1 MSNLISTGMS
11 GLSAAQAAL
20 STVSNNI
27 SNQAVTGY
35 SRQNALL
42 EQNNGTNL
50 SAGYIGNGVNVV
62 SINRDYNDFIAKQL
76 RAAQTTSSATTS
88 YYSQISKIDNLLS
101 SSSSNLSTTI
111 QDFFKN
117 LQNLTSNS
125 SDSSVRQTVLGKAAA
140 LVNQFKITDQYLRD
154 MDSNINGEISIT
166 VTQINTYAKQI
177 ADINDQIIRLKGAN
191 NGASPNDLL
200 DQRDNLVNDLNK
212 LVGVDVAVQDG
223 DIYNVALKN
232 GLTLVQGKSYN
243 TLVATPSSTDPA
255 RTTVSYNDAIAG
267 VSEVKESTITGG
279 SLGGLLNFR
288 TSTLDSA
295 RNQLGQM
302 ALAFADAFN
311 QQHKAGYDL
320 NNDLG
325 GDFFGVGSS
334 VTLKSAKNTSATEL
348 TSSYLSDTY
357 SMQYNGT
364 SWSVTRSDGTTAAS
378 TLSGSALTFDGF
390 TIDISGSAASGDTFS
405 FKVSP
410 GQSSISQTAP
420 TGSTSA
426 ASLTRND
433 TNYIKASDYSVK
445 FVGPAASDWSI
456 TRLSDGADL
465 SSSATYTAAS
475 GSTSASLIFD
485 GMKLDIS
492 GTPAAKDLFTVKG
505 VRDVVVDMSVK
516 VTDSSKIAAAGVSL
530 TSAGGGVSDNTNAKA
545 LLNLQTSKVVE
556 NKSSISQ
563 AYASLVG
570 DIGNK
575 TSTAKVTDTSQ
586 KNVVSQLTKEQQS
599 VSGVSLDE
607 EYGDLLRFQQYYM
620 ANAKVIQTAST
631 IFDALLAIR
640 S

>member
-1 MSNLISTGMS
+1 MSNLINTGMS

-27 SNQAVTGY
+27 SNQAVAGY

-42 EQNNGTNL
+42 AQNNGTTT
-50 SAGYIGNGVNVV
+50 SAGYIGNGVTVV

-76 RAAQTTSSATTS
+76 RAAQATSSATTS
-88 YYSQISKIDNLLS
+88 YYDQISKIDNLLS
-101 SSSSNLSTTI
+101 SSSSSLSTSI

-125 SDSSVRQTVLGKAAA
+125 SDSSVRQTVLGKANA

-154 MDSNINGEISIT
+154 MDSNINGELSVT
-166 VTQINTYAKQI
+166 VTQINTYAQQI
-177 ADINDQIIRLKGAN
+177 ADINDQIVRLKGAN
-191 NGASPNDLL
+191 NGAAPNDLL
-200 DQRDNLVNDLNK
+200 DQRDSLVDSLNK

-223 DIYNVALKN
+223 DMYNVSLKN
-232 GLTLVQGKSYN
+232 GLTLVQGKSFN
-243 TLVATPSSTDPA
+243 TLVATTSSTDPT
-255 RTTVSYNDAIAG
+255 RTTIAYNDAIAG

-302 ALAFADAFN
+302 ALAFSDAFN
-311 QQHKAGYDL
+311 QQHKAGFDL
-320 NNDLG
+320 NNAQG
-325 GDFFGVGSS
+325 GDFFNVGSS
-334 VTLKSAKNTSATEL
+334 VTLKSANNTSTAEL
-348 TSSYLSDTY
+348 SSSYLSDTY

-364 SWSVTRSDGTTAAS
+364 SWSVTRSDGTTASS

-420 TGSTSA
+420 TTTSSA
-426 ASLTRND
+426 TLTRND
-433 TNYIKASDYSVK
+433 SNYIKASDYTVK

-485 GMKLDIS
+485 GMKLDIT
-492 GTPAAKDLFTVKG
+492 GTPAAKDVFTVKG
-505 VRDVVVDMSVK
+505 VRDVVVDMSVAIS
-516 VTDSSKIAAAGVSL
+516 DSSKIAAAGSSL

-545 LLNLQTSKVVE
+545 LLNLQTVKVVE
-556 NKSSISQ
+556 GKSSISQ

-586 KNVVSQLTKEQQS
+586 KNVVSQLTTEQQS
-599 VSGVSLDE
+599 VSGVNLDE
-607 EYGDLLRFQQYYM
+607 EYGDLVRFQQYYM

-631 IFDALLAIR
+631 IFDSLLAIR
-640 S
+640 

>member
-1 MSNLISTGMS
+1 MSNLINTGMS

-20 STVSNNI
+20 SAVSNNI

-42 EQNNGTNL
+42 AQNNGTTT
-50 SAGYIGNGVNVV
+50 SAGYIGNGVTVV

-76 RAAQTTSSATTS
+76 RAAQSTSSSTTS
-88 YYSQISKIDNLLS
+88 YYGQVSKIDNLLS
-101 SSSSNLSTTI
+101 SSSSSLSTSI

-117 LQNLTSNS
+117 LQNLTSSS
-125 SDSSVRQTVLGKAAA
+125 SDSSVRQTVLGKANA

-154 MDSNINGEISIT
+154 MDSNINGELSVT
-166 VTQINTYAKQI
+166 VTQINTYAQQI
-177 ADINDQIIRLKGAN
+177 ADINDQIVRLKGAN
-191 NGASPNDLL
+191 SGAAPNDLL
-200 DQRDNLVNDLNK
+200 DQRDSLVDQLNK

-223 DIYNVALKN
+223 NMYNVSLKN
-232 GLTLVQGKSYN
+232 GLTLVQGKSFN
-243 TLVATPSSTDPA
+243 TLVATTSSTDPT
-255 RTTVSYNDAIAG
+255 RTTIAYNDAIAG

-279 SLGGLLNFR
+279 SLGGLLDFR
-288 TSTLDSA
+288 TGTLDSA

-302 ALAFADAFN
+302 ALAFTDAFN
-311 QQHKAGYDL
+311 QQHKAGFDL
-320 NNDLG
+320 SNVQG

-334 VTLKSAKNTSATEL
+334 VTLKSAKNTSAAEL
-348 TSSYLSDTY
+348 NSSYLRDNY
-357 SMQYNGT
+357 SLQYNGT
-364 SWSVTRSDGTTAAS
+364 SWNVTRSDGTTASS
-378 TLSGSALTFDGF
+378 TLSGSALAFDGF
-390 TIDISGSAASGDTFS
+390 TIKISGSAASGDTFS

-420 TGSTSA
+420 AAASA
-426 ASLTRND
+426 VSLTRND
-433 TNYIKASDYSVK
+433 NNYIKASDYAVK
-445 FVGPAASDWSI
+445 FVGPASNNWSI

-465 SSSATYTAAS
+465 SSSATFTAAS

-485 GMKLDIS
+485 GMKLNIT
-492 GTPAAKDLFTVKG
+492 GTPAAKDEFTVKG
-505 VRDVVVDMSVK
+505 VRDVVVSMSV
-516 VTDSSKIAAAGVSL
+516 VISDSSKIAAAGSSL

-545 LLNLQTSKVVE
+545 LLNLQTVKVVE
-556 NKSSISQ
+556 NKSTISQ

-586 KNVVSQLTKEQQS
+586 KNVVKQLTTEQQS
-599 VSGVSLDE
+599 GSGVNLDE
-607 EYGDLLRFQQYYM
+607 EYGNLVRFQQYYM

-631 IFDALLAIR
+631 IFDALLGIR

>member
-1 MSNLISTGMS
+1 MSNLINTGMS

-27 SNQAVTGY
+27 SNQAVAGY

-42 EQNNGTNL
+42 AQNNGTTT
-50 SAGYIGNGVNVV
+50 SAGYIGNGVTVV

-76 RAAQTTSSATTS
+76 RAAQATSSATTS
-88 YYSQISKIDNLLS
+88 YYDQISKIDNLLS
-101 SSSSNLSTTI
+101 SSSSSLSTSI

-125 SDSSVRQTVLGKAAA
+125 SDSSVRQTVLGKANA

-154 MDSNINGEISIT
+154 MDSNINGELSVT
-166 VTQINTYAKQI
+166 VTQINTYAQQI
-177 ADINDQIIRLKGAN
+177 ADINDQIVRLKGAN
-191 NGASPNDLL
+191 NGAAPNDLL
-200 DQRDNLVNDLNK
+200 DQRDSLVDSLNK

-223 DIYNVALKN
+223 NMYNVSLKN
-232 GLTLVQGKSYN
+232 GLTLVQGKSFN
-243 TLVATPSSTDPA
+243 TLVATTSSTDPT
-255 RTTVSYNDAIAG
+255 RTTIAYNDAIAG

-302 ALAFADAFN
+302 ALAFSDAFN
-311 QQHKAGYDL
+311 QQHKAGFDL
-320 NNDLG
+320 NNAQG
-325 GDFFGVGSS
+325 GDFFNVGSS
-334 VTLKSAKNTSATEL
+334 VTLKSANNTSTAEL
-348 TSSYLSDTY
+348 SSSYLSDTY

-364 SWSVTRSDGTTAAS
+364 SWSVTRSDGTTASS

-420 TGSTSA
+420 ATTSA

-433 TNYIKASDYSVK
+433 NNYINASDYTVK
-445 FVGPAASDWSI
+445 FVGPAASGWSI

-475 GSTSASLIFD
+475 GSTPASLIFD
-485 GMKLDIS
+485 GMKLDIT
-492 GTPAAKDLFTVKG
+492 GTPAAKDVFTVKG
-505 VRDVVVDMSVK
+505 VRDVVVDMSVAIS
-516 VTDSSKIAAAGVSL
+516 DSSKIAAAGSSL

-545 LLNLQTSKVVE
+545 LLNLQTVKVVE
-556 NKSSISQ
+556 GKSSISQ

-586 KNVVSQLTKEQQS
+586 KNVVSQLTTEQQS
-599 VSGVSLDE
+599 VSGVNLDE
-607 EYGDLLRFQQYYM
+607 EYGDLVRFQQYYM

-631 IFDALLAIR
+631 IFDSLLAIR
-640 S
+640 

>member
-1 MSNLISTGMS
+1 MSNLINTGMS

-27 SNQAVTGY
+27 SNQAVAGY

-42 EQNNGTNL
+42 AQNNGTTT
-50 SAGYIGNGVNVV
+50 SAGYIGNGVTVV

-76 RAAQTTSSATTS
+76 RAAQATSSATTS
-88 YYSQISKIDNLLS
+88 YYDQISKIDNLLS
-101 SSSSNLSTTI
+101 SSSSSLSTSI

-125 SDSSVRQTVLGKAAA
+125 SDSSVRQTVLGKANA

-154 MDSNINGEISIT
+154 MDSNINGELSVT
-166 VTQINTYAKQI
+166 VTQINTYAQQI
-177 ADINDQIIRLKGAN
+177 ADINDQIVRLKGAN
-191 NGASPNDLL
+191 NGAAPNDLL
-200 DQRDNLVNDLNK
+200 DQRDSLVDSLNK

-223 DIYNVALKN
+223 DMYNVSLKN
-232 GLTLVQGKSYN
+232 GLTLVQGKSFN
-243 TLVATPSSTDPA
+243 TLVATTSSADPT
-255 RTTVSYNDAIAG
+255 RTTIAYNDAIAG

-302 ALAFADAFN
+302 ALAFTDAFN
-311 QQHKAGYDL
+311 QQHKAGFDL
-320 NNDLG
+320 NNAQG

-334 VTLKSAKNTSATEL
+334 VTLKSAKNTSAAEL
-348 TSSYLSDTY
+348 SSSYLSDTY

-364 SWSVTRSDGTTAAS
+364 SWSVTRSDGTTASS

-420 TGSTSA
+420 AAASA

-433 TNYIKASDYSVK
+433 NNYIKASDYTVK
-445 FVGPAASDWSI
+445 FVGPAANNWSI

-465 SSSATYTAAS
+465 SSSATYAAAS
-475 GSTSASLIFD
+475 GSTPASLIFD
-485 GMKLDIS
+485 GMKLDIT
-492 GTPAAKDLFTVKG
+492 GTPAAKDVFTVKG
-505 VRDVVVDMSVK
+505 VRDVVVGMSV
-516 VTDSSKIAAAGVSL
+516 VISDSSKIAAAGSSL
-530 TSAGGGVSDNTNAKA
+530 TSTGGGVSDNTNAKA
-545 LLNLQTSKVVE
+545 LLNLQTVKVVE
-556 NKSSISQ
+556 GKSSISQ

-586 KNVVSQLTKEQQS
+586 KNVVSQLTTEQQS
-599 VSGVSLDE
+599 VSGVNLDE
-607 EYGDLLRFQQYYM
+607 EYGDLVRYQQYYM

-631 IFDALLAIR
+631 IFDSLLAIR

>member
-1 MSNLISTGMS
+1 MSNLINTGMS

-27 SNQAVTGY
+27 SNQAVAGY

-42 EQNNGTNL
+42 AQSNGTTT
-50 SAGYIGNGVNVV
+50 SAGYIGNGVTVV

-76 RAAQTTSSATTS
+76 RAAQATSSATTS
-88 YYSQISKIDNLLS
+88 YYDQISKIDNLLS
-101 SSSSNLSTTI
+101 SSSSSLSTSI

-125 SDSSVRQTVLGKAAA
+125 SDSSVRQTVLGKANA

-154 MDSNINGEISIT
+154 MDSNINGELSVT
-166 VTQINTYAKQI
+166 VTQINTYAQQI
-177 ADINDQIIRLKGAN
+177 ADINDQIVRLKGAN
-191 NGASPNDLL
+191 NGAAPNDLL
-200 DQRDNLVNDLNK
+200 DQRDSLVDSLNK

-223 DIYNVALKN
+223 NMYNVSLKN
-232 GLTLVQGKSYN
+232 GLTLVQGKSFN
-243 TLVATPSSTDPA
+243 TLVATTSSTDPT
-255 RTTVSYNDAIAG
+255 RTTIAYNDAIAG

-302 ALAFADAFN
+302 ALAFSDAFN
-311 QQHKAGYDL
+311 QQHKAGFDL
-320 NNDLG
+320 NNAQG
-325 GDFFGVGSS
+325 GDFFNVGSS
-334 VTLKSAKNTSATEL
+334 VTLKSANNTSTAEL
-348 TSSYLSDTY
+348 SSSYLSDTY

-364 SWSVTRSDGTTAAS
+364 SWNVTRSDGTTASS

-420 TGSTSA
+420 ATTSA

-433 TNYIKASDYSVK
+433 NNYIKASDYTVK

-456 TRLSDGADL
+456 TRLSDGSNL

-475 GSTSASLIFD
+475 GSTPASLIFD
-485 GMKLDIS
+485 GMKLDIT
-492 GTPAAKDLFTVKG
+492 GTPAAKDVFTVKG
-505 VRDVVVDMSVK
+505 VRDVVVGMSVAIS
-516 VTDSSKIAAAGVSL
+516 DSSKIAAAGSSL

-545 LLNLQTSKVVE
+545 LLNLQTVKVVE
-556 NKSSISQ
+556 GKSSISQ

-586 KNVVSQLTKEQQS
+586 KNVVSQLTTEQQS
-599 VSGVSLDE
+599 VSGVNLDE
-607 EYGDLLRFQQYYM
+607 EYGDLVRFQQYYM

-631 IFDALLAIR
+631 IFDSLLAIR
-640 S
+640 

>member
-1 MSNLISTGMS
+1 MSNLINTGMS

-27 SNQAVTGY
+27 SNQAVAGY

-42 EQNNGTNL
+42 AQNNGTTT
-50 SAGYIGNGVNVV
+50 SAGYIGNGVTVV

-76 RAAQTTSSATTS
+76 RAAQATSSATTS
-88 YYSQISKIDNLLS
+88 YYDQISKIDNLLS
-101 SSSSNLSTTI
+101 SSSSSLSTSI

-125 SDSSVRQTVLGKAAA
+125 SDSSVRQTVLGKANA

-154 MDSNINGEISIT
+154 MDSNINGELSVT
-166 VTQINTYAKQI
+166 VTQINTYAQQI
-177 ADINDQIIRLKGAN
+177 ANINDQIVRLKGAN
-191 NGASPNDLL
+191 NGAAPNDLL
-200 DQRDNLVNDLNK
+200 DQRDSLVDSLNK

-223 DIYNVALKN
+223 DMYNVSLKN
-232 GLTLVQGKSYN
+232 GLTLVQGKSFN
-243 TLVATPSSTDPA
+243 TLVATTSSTDPT
-255 RTTVSYNDAIAG
+255 RTTVAYNDAIAG

-302 ALAFADAFN
+302 ALAFTDAFN
-311 QQHKAGYDL
+311 QQHKAGFDL
-320 NNDLG
+320 NNAQG

-334 VTLKSAKNTSATEL
+334 VTLKSAKNTSAAEL
-348 TSSYLSDTY
+348 SSSYLSDTY

-364 SWSVTRSDGTTAAS
+364 SWSVTRSDGTTASS

-420 TGSTSA
+420 ATASA

-433 TNYIKASDYSVK
+433 NNYIKASDYTVK
-445 FVGPAASDWSI
+445 FVGPAASNWSI

-465 SSSATYTAAS
+465 SSSATYAAAS
-475 GSTSASLIFD
+475 GSTPASLIFD
-485 GMKLDIS
+485 GMKLDIT
-492 GTPAAKDLFTVKG
+492 GTPAAKDVFTVKG
-505 VRDVVVDMSVK
+505 VRDVVVGMSV
-516 VTDSSKIAAAGVSL
+516 VISDSSKIAAAGSSL
-530 TSAGGGVSDNTNAKA
+530 TSTGGGVSDNTNAKA
-545 LLNLQTSKVVE
+545 LLNLQTVKVVE
-556 NKSSISQ
+556 GKSSVSQ

-586 KNVVSQLTKEQQS
+586 KNVVSQLTTEQQS
-599 VSGVSLDE
+599 VSGVNLDE
-607 EYGDLLRFQQYYM
+607 EYGDLVRYQQYYM

-631 IFDALLAIR
+631 IFDSLLAIR

>member
-1 MSNLISTGMS
+1 MSNLINTGMS

-27 SNQAVTGY
+27 SNQAVAGY

-42 EQNNGTNL
+42 AQNNGTTT
-50 SAGYIGNGVNVV
+50 SAGYIGNGVTVV

-76 RAAQTTSSATTS
+76 RAAQATSSATTS
-88 YYSQISKIDNLLS
+88 YYDQISKIDNLLS
-101 SSSSNLSTTI
+101 SSSSSLSTSI

-125 SDSSVRQTVLGKAAA
+125 SDSSVRQTVLGKANA

-154 MDSNINGEISIT
+154 MDSNINGELSVT
-166 VTQINTYAKQI
+166 VTQINTYAQQI
-177 ADINDQIIRLKGAN
+177 ANINDQIVRLKGAN
-191 NGASPNDLL
+191 NGAAPNDLL
-200 DQRDNLVNDLNK
+200 DQRDSLVDSLNK

-223 DIYNVALKN
+223 DMYNVSLKN
-232 GLTLVQGKSYN
+232 GLTLVQGKSFN
-243 TLVATPSSTDPA
+243 TLVATTSSTDPT
-255 RTTVSYNDAIAG
+255 RTTVAYNDAIAG

-302 ALAFADAFN
+302 ALAFTDAFN
-311 QQHKAGYDL
+311 QQHKAGFDL
-320 NNDLG
+320 NNAQG

-334 VTLKSAKNTSATEL
+334 VTLKSAKNTSAAEL
-348 TSSYLSDTY
+348 SSSYLSDTY

-364 SWSVTRSDGTTAAS
+364 SWSVTRSDGTTASS

-420 TGSTSA
+420 ATASA

-433 TNYIKASDYSVK
+433 NNYIKASDYTVK
-445 FVGPAASDWSI
+445 FVGPAASNWSI

-465 SSSATYTAAS
+465 SSSATYAAAS
-475 GSTSASLIFD
+475 GSTPASLIFD
-485 GMKLDIS
+485 GMKLDIT
-492 GTPAAKDLFTVKG
+492 GTPAAKDVFTVKG
-505 VRDVVVDMSVK
+505 VRDVVVGMSV
-516 VTDSSKIAAAGVSL
+516 VISDSSKIAAAGSSL
-530 TSAGGGVSDNTNAKA
+530 TSTGGGVSDNTNAKA
-545 LLNLQTSKVVE
+545 LLNLQTVKVVE
-556 NKSSISQ
+556 GKSSISQ

-586 KNVVSQLTKEQQS
+586 KNVVSQLTTEQQS
-599 VSGVSLDE
+599 VSGVNLDE
-607 EYGDLLRFQQYYM
+607 EYGDLVRYQQYYM

-631 IFDALLAIR
+631 IFDSLLAIR

>member
-1 MSNLISTGMS
+1 MSNLINTGMS

-27 SNQAVTGY
+27 SNQAVAGY

-42 EQNNGTNL
+42 AQNNGTTT
-50 SAGYIGNGVNVV
+50 SAGYIGNGVTVV

-76 RAAQTTSSATTS
+76 RAAQATSSATTS
-88 YYSQISKIDNLLS
+88 YYDQISKIDNLLS
-101 SSSSNLSTTI
+101 SSSSSLSTSI

-125 SDSSVRQTVLGKAAA
+125 SDSSVRQTVLGKANA

-154 MDSNINGEISIT
+154 MDSNINGELSVT
-166 VTQINTYAKQI
+166 VTQINTYAQQI
-177 ADINDQIIRLKGAN
+177 ANINDQIVRLKGAN
-191 NGASPNDLL
+191 NGAAPNDLL
-200 DQRDNLVNDLNK
+200 DQRDSLVDSLNK

-223 DIYNVALKN
+223 DMYNVSLKN
-232 GLTLVQGKSYN
+232 GLTLVQGKSFN
-243 TLVATPSSTDPA
+243 TLVATTSSTDPT
-255 RTTVSYNDAIAG
+255 RTTVAYNDAIAG

-302 ALAFADAFN
+302 ALAFTDAFN
-311 QQHKAGYDL
+311 QQHKAGFDL
-320 NNDLG
+320 NNAQG

-334 VTLKSAKNTSATEL
+334 VTLKSAKNTSAAEL
-348 TSSYLSDTY
+348 SSSYLSDTY

-364 SWSVTRSDGTTAAS
+364 SWSVTRSDGTTASS

-420 TGSTSA
+420 ATASA

-433 TNYIKASDYSVK
+433 NNYIKASDYTVK

-465 SSSATYTAAS
+465 SSSATYAAAS
-475 GSTSASLIFD
+475 GSTPASLIFD
-485 GMKLDIS
+485 GMKLDIT
-492 GTPAAKDLFTVKG
+492 GTPAAKDVFTVKG
-505 VRDVVVDMSVK
+505 VRDVVVGMSV
-516 VTDSSKIAAAGVSL
+516 VISDSSKIAAAGSSL
-530 TSAGGGVSDNTNAKA
+530 TSTGGGVSDNTNAKA
-545 LLNLQTSKVVE
+545 LLNLQTVKVVE
-556 NKSSISQ
+556 GKSSISQ

-586 KNVVSQLTKEQQS
+586 KNVVSQLTTEQQS
-599 VSGVSLDE
+599 VSGVNLDE
-607 EYGDLLRFQQYYM
+607 EYGDLVRYQQYYM

-631 IFDALLAIR
+631 IFDSLLAIR

>member
-1 MSNLISTGMS
+1 MSNLINTGMS

-27 SNQAVTGY
+27 SNQAVAGY

-42 EQNNGTNL
+42 AQNNGTTT
-50 SAGYIGNGVNVV
+50 SAGYIGNGVTVV

-76 RAAQTTSSATTS
+76 RAAQATSSATTS
-88 YYSQISKIDNLLS
+88 YYDQISKIDNLLS
-101 SSSSNLSTTI
+101 SSSSSLSTSI

-125 SDSSVRQTVLGKAAA
+125 SDSSVRQTVLGKANA

-154 MDSNINGEISIT
+154 MDSNINGELSVT
-166 VTQINTYAKQI
+166 VTQINTYAQQI
-177 ADINDQIIRLKGAN
+177 ANINDQIVRLKGAN
-191 NGASPNDLL
+191 NGAAPNDLL
-200 DQRDNLVNDLNK
+200 DQRDSLVDSLNK

-223 DIYNVALKN
+223 DMYNVSLKN
-232 GLTLVQGKSYN
+232 GLTLVQGKSFN
-243 TLVATPSSTDPA
+243 TLVATTSSTDPT
-255 RTTVSYNDAIAG
+255 RTTVAYNDAIAG

-302 ALAFADAFN
+302 ALAFTDAFN
-311 QQHKAGYDL
+311 QQHKAGFDL
-320 NNDLG
+320 NNAQG

-334 VTLKSAKNTSATEL
+334 VTLKSAKNTSAAEL
-348 TSSYLSDTY
+348 SSSYLSDTY

-364 SWSVTRSDGTTAAS
+364 SWSVTRSDGTTASS

-420 TGSTSA
+420 ATASA

-433 TNYIKASDYSVK
+433 NNYIKASDYTVK

-465 SSSATYTAAS
+465 SSSATYAAAS
-475 GSTSASLIFD
+475 GSTPASLIFD
-485 GMKLDIS
+485 GMKLDIT
-492 GTPAAKDLFTVKG
+492 GTPAAKDVFTVKG
-505 VRDVVVDMSVK
+505 VRDVVVGMSV
-516 VTDSSKIAAAGVSL
+516 VISDSSKIAAAGSSL
-530 TSAGGGVSDNTNAKA
+530 TSTGGGVSDNTNAKA
-545 LLNLQTSKVVE
+545 LLNLQTVKVVE
-556 NKSSISQ
+556 GKSSVSQ

-586 KNVVSQLTKEQQS
+586 KNVVSQLTTEQQS
-599 VSGVSLDE
+599 VSGVNLDE
-607 EYGDLLRFQQYYM
+607 EYGDLVRYQQYYM

-631 IFDALLAIR
+631 IFDSLLAIR

>member
-1 MSNLISTGMS
+1 MSNLINTGMS

-27 SNQAVTGY
+27 SNQAVAGY

-42 EQNNGTNL
+42 AQNNGTTT
-50 SAGYIGNGVNVV
+50 SAGYIGNGVTVV

-76 RAAQTTSSATTS
+76 RAAQATSSATTS
-88 YYSQISKIDNLLS
+88 YYDQISKIDNLLS
-101 SSSSNLSTTI
+101 SSSSSLSTSI

-125 SDSSVRQTVLGKAAA
+125 SDSSVRQTVLGKANA

-154 MDSNINGEISIT
+154 MDSNINGELSVT
-166 VTQINTYAKQI
+166 VTQINTYAQQI
-177 ADINDQIIRLKGAN
+177 ADINDQIVRLKGAN
-191 NGASPNDLL
+191 NGAAPNDLL
-200 DQRDNLVNDLNK
+200 DQRDSLVDSLNK

-223 DIYNVALKN
+223 NMYNVSLKN
-232 GLTLVQGKSYN
+232 GLTLVQGKSFN
-243 TLVATPSSTDPA
+243 TLVATTSSTDPT
-255 RTTVSYNDAIAG
+255 RTTIAYNDAIAG

-302 ALAFADAFN
+302 ALAFSDAFN
-311 QQHKAGYDL
+311 QQHKAGFDL
-320 NNDLG
+320 NNAQG

-334 VTLKSAKNTSATEL
+334 VTLKSAKNTSAAEL
-348 TSSYLSDTY
+348 SSSYLSDTY

-364 SWSVTRSDGTTAAS
+364 SWSVTRSDGTTASS

-420 TGSTSA
+420 AAASA

-433 TNYIKASDYSVK
+433 NNYIKASDYTVK
-445 FVGPAASDWSI
+445 FVGPAANNWSI

-465 SSSATYTAAS
+465 SSSATYAAAS
-475 GSTSASLIFD
+475 GSTPASLIFD
-485 GMKLDIS
+485 GMKLDIT
-492 GTPAAKDLFTVKG
+492 GTPAAKDVFTVKG
-505 VRDVVVDMSVK
+505 VRDVVVGMSV
-516 VTDSSKIAAAGVSL
+516 VISDSSKIAAAGSSL
-530 TSAGGGVSDNTNAKA
+530 TSTGGGVSDNTNAKA
-545 LLNLQTSKVVE
+545 LLNLQTVKVVE
-556 NKSSISQ
+556 GKSSISQ

-586 KNVVSQLTKEQQS
+586 KNVVSQLTTEQQS
-599 VSGVSLDE
+599 VSGVNLDE
-607 EYGDLLRFQQYYM
+607 EYGDLVRFQQYYM

-631 IFDALLAIR
+631 IFDSLLAIR
-640 S
+640 

>member
-1 MSNLISTGMS
+1 MSNLINTGMS

-27 SNQAVTGY
+27 SNQAVAGY

-42 EQNNGTNL
+42 AQNNGTTT
-50 SAGYIGNGVNVV
+50 SAGYIGNGVTVV

-76 RAAQTTSSATTS
+76 RAAQATSSATTS
-88 YYSQISKIDNLLS
+88 YYDQISKIDNLLS
-101 SSSSNLSTTI
+101 SSSSSLSTSI

-125 SDSSVRQTVLGKAAA
+125 SDSSVRQTVLGKANA

-154 MDSNINGEISIT
+154 MDSNINGELSVT
-166 VTQINTYAKQI
+166 VTQINTYAQQI
-177 ADINDQIIRLKGAN
+177 ADINDQIVRLKGAN
-191 NGASPNDLL
+191 NGAAPNDLL
-200 DQRDNLVNDLNK
+200 DQRDSLVDSLNK

-223 DIYNVALKN
+223 NMYNVSLKN
-232 GLTLVQGKSYN
+232 GLTLVQGKSFN
-243 TLVATPSSTDPA
+243 TLVATTSSTDPT
-255 RTTVSYNDAIAG
+255 RTTIAYNDAIAG

-302 ALAFADAFN
+302 ALAFSDAFN
-311 QQHKAGYDL
+311 QQHKAGFDL
-320 NNDLG
+320 NNAQG
-325 GDFFGVGSS
+325 GDFFNVGSS
-334 VTLKSAKNTSATEL
+334 VTLKSANNTSTAEL
-348 TSSYLSDTY
+348 SSSYLSDTY

-364 SWSVTRSDGTTAAS
+364 SWSVTRSDGTTASS

-420 TGSTSA
+420 ATTSA

-433 TNYIKASDYSVK
+433 NNYINASDYTVK

-475 GSTSASLIFD
+475 GSTPASLIFD
-485 GMKLDIS
+485 GMKLDIT
-492 GTPAAKDLFTVKG
+492 GTPAAKDVFTVKG
-505 VRDVVVDMSVK
+505 VRDVVVDMSVAIS
-516 VTDSSKIAAAGVSL
+516 DSSKIAAAGSSL

-545 LLNLQTSKVVE
+545 LLNLQTVKVVE
-556 NKSSISQ
+556 GKSSISQ

-586 KNVVSQLTKEQQS
+586 KNVVSQLTTEQQS
-599 VSGVSLDE
+599 VSGVNLDE
-607 EYGDLLRFQQYYM
+607 EYGDLVRFQQYYM

-631 IFDALLAIR
+631 IFDSLLAIR
-640 S
+640 

>member
-1 MSNLISTGMS
+1 MANLINTAMS
-11 GLSAAQAAL
+11 GLSAAQSAL

-42 EQNNGTNL
+42 VQNNGTTT

-62 SINRDYNDFIAKQL
+62 SINRDYNDFISKQL

-88 YYSQISKIDNLLS
+88 YYEQISKIDNLLS
-101 SSSSNLSTTI
+101 SSSSSLSTTI

-117 LQNLTSNS
+117 LQNLTSNA
-125 SDSSVRQTVLGKAAA
+125 SDSSVRQTVLGKAAS
-140 LVNQFKITDQYLRD
+140 LVNQFKVTDQYLRD
-154 MDSNINGEISIT
+154 MDTNINGEISVT
-166 VTQINTYAKQI
+166 VSQINTYAKQI

-200 DQRDNLVNDLNK
+200 DQRDTLVDNLNK

-223 DIYNVALKN
+223 NVYNITLKN

-243 TLVATPSSTDPA
+243 TLVASTSSTDPT
-255 RTTVSYNDAIAG
+255 RTTVSYNDVIAG
-267 VSEVKESTITGG
+267 VSEVKESAITGG
-279 SLGGLLNFR
+279 SLGGLLSFR

-311 QQHKAGYDL
+311 QQHHAGFDL
-320 NNDLG
+320 NNAQG
-325 GDFFGVGSS
+325 GDFFGIGTS
-334 VTLKSAKNTSATEL
+334 VTLKSAKNTSSAEVA
-348 TSSYLSDTY
+348 SSYLSGTY
-357 SMQYNGT
+357 SLQYNGS
-364 SWSVTRSDGTTAAS
+364 SWGVTRADGTTATA
-378 TLSGSALTFDGF
+378 TLSGSALKFDGF
-390 TIDISGSAASGDTFS
+390 SIDISGSAASGDTFS
-405 FKVSP
+405 FKVTP
-410 GQSSISQTAP
+410 GSSTIKQTAP
-420 TGSTSA
+420 ASSTST

-433 TNYIKASDYSVK
+433 NNYIKASDYTVK
-445 FVGPAASDWSI
+445 YVGPASSDWSI

-475 GSTSASLIFD
+475 GSTAASLIFD

-492 GTPAAKDLFTVKG
+492 GTPASKDVFTVKG
-505 VRDVVVDMSVK
+505 VRDVVIDMSVK
-516 VTDSSKIAAAGVSL
+516 VTDSSKIAAAGSSL
-530 TSAGGGVSDNTNAKA
+530 TSTTGGVSDNTNAKA
-545 LLNLQTSKVVE
+545 LLNLQTAKAVE
-556 NKSSISQ
+556 NKSSVSQ
-563 AYASLVG
+563 AYAGLVG

-586 KNVVSQLTKEQQS
+586 KNVVKQLTTEQQS
-599 VSGVSLDE
+599 VSGVNLDE
-607 EYGDLLRFQQYYM
+607 EYGDLIRFQQYYM
-620 ANAKVIQTAST
+620 ANAKVIQTASS

>member
-1 MSNLISTGMS
+1 MSNLINTGMS

-42 EQNNGTNL
+42 AQNNGTNI
-50 SAGYIGNGVNVV
+50 SAGYIGNGVTVV
-62 SINRDYNDFIAKQL
+62 SINRDYNDFVAKQL
-76 RAAQTTSSATTS
+76 RSAQTTSSSTTS
-88 YYSQISKIDNLLS
+88 YYDQISKIDNLLS
-101 SSSSNLSTTI
+101 SSSSSLSTTI

-125 SDSSVRQTVLGKAAA
+125 SDSSVRQTVLGKAGA

-154 MDSNINGEISIT
+154 MDSNISGEISIT

-177 ADINDQIIRLKGAN
+177 ADINDQIVRLKGAN

-223 DIYNVALKN
+223 DVYNISLKN
-232 GLTLVQGKSYN
+232 GLNLVQGKSYN
-243 TLVATPSSTDPA
+243 TLIATPSSTDPA

-267 VSEVKESTITGG
+267 ASEVKESTITGG
-279 SLGGLLNFR
+279 SLGGLLSFR
-288 TSTLDSA
+288 SSTLDSA

-302 ALAFADAFN
+302 ALAFTDAFN
-311 QQHKAGYDL
+311 QQHKAGFDL
-320 NNDLG
+320 NNAQG
-325 GDFFGVGSS
+325 EDFFGVGSS

-357 SMQYNGT
+357 SLQYNGA
-364 SWSVTRSDGTTAAS
+364 SWNVTRSDGTAASS
-378 TLSGSALTFDGF
+378 TLSGSALSFDGF
-390 TIDISGSAASGDTFS
+390 TIDISGSAASGDTFN

-426 ASLTRND
+426 ASLARND

-445 FVGPAASDWSI
+445 FVGPSASDWSI
-456 TRLSDGADL
+456 TRSSDGADL

-475 GSTSASLIFD
+475 GSTPASLIFD
-485 GMKLDIS
+485 GMKLDIA

-516 VTDSSKIAAAGVSL
+516 VTDSSKIAAAGASL

-545 LLNLQTSKVVE
+545 LLNLQTVKVVE

-586 KNVVSQLTKEQQS
+586 KNVVSQLTTEQQS
-599 VSGVSLDE
+599 VSGVNLDE
-607 EYGDLLRFQQYYM
+607 EYGDLVRFQQYYM

>member
-1 MSNLISTGMS
+1 MSNLINTGMS

-20 STVSNNI
+20 NTVSNNI

-42 EQNNGTNL
+42 AQNNGTTT
-50 SAGYIGNGVNVV
+50 SAGYIGNGVTVV
-62 SINRDYNDFIAKQL
+62 SINRDYNDFVAKQL
-76 RAAQTTSSATTS
+76 RSAQTTSSSTTS
-88 YYSQISKIDNLLS
+88 YYNQISKIDNLLS
-101 SSSSNLSTTI
+101 SSSSSLSTTI

-125 SDSSVRQTVLGKAAA
+125 SDSSVRQTVLGKANA

-154 MDSNINGEISIT
+154 MDSNINGELSVT
-166 VTQINTYAKQI
+166 VTQINTYAQQI
-177 ADINDQIIRLKGAN
+177 ADINDQIVRLKGAN
-191 NGASPNDLL
+191 NGAAPNDLL
-200 DQRDNLVNDLNK
+200 DQRDSLVDELNK

-223 DIYNVALKN
+223 NMYNVSLKN
-232 GLTLVQGKSYN
+232 GLTLVQGKSFN
-243 TLVATPSSTDPA
+243 TLVATTSSTDPA
-255 RTTVSYNDAIAG
+255 RTTVAYNDAIAG

-302 ALAFADAFN
+302 ALAFTDAFN
-311 QQHKAGYDL
+311 QQHKAGFDL
-320 NNDLG
+320 NNAQG
-325 GDFFGVGSS
+325 EDFFGVGSS

-357 SMQYNGT
+357 SLQYNGA
-364 SWSVTRSDGTTAAS
+364 SWSVTRSDGTAASS

-390 TIDISGSAASGDTFS
+390 TIDISGSAASGDTFN

-426 ASLTRND
+426 ASLARND

-445 FVGPAASDWSI
+445 FVGPSASDWSI
-456 TRLSDGADL
+456 TRSSDGADL

-475 GSTSASLIFD
+475 GSTPASLIFD
-485 GMKLDIS
+485 GMKLDIA

-516 VTDSSKIAAAGVSL
+516 VTDSSKIAAAGASL
-530 TSAGGGVSDNTNAKA
+530 TSVGGGVSDNTNAKA
-545 LLNLQTSKVVE
+545 LLNLQTVKVIE

-586 KNVVSQLTKEQQS
+586 KNVVSQLTTEQQS
-599 VSGVSLDE
+599 VSGVNLDE
-607 EYGDLLRFQQYYM
+607 EYGDLVRFQQYYM

>member
-1 MSNLISTGMS
+1 MSNLINTGMS

-27 SNQAVTGY
+27 SNQAVAGY

-42 EQNNGTNL
+42 AQNNGTTT
-50 SAGYIGNGVNVV
+50 SAGYIGNGVTVV

-76 RAAQTTSSATTS
+76 RAAQASSSATTS
-88 YYSQISKIDNLLS
+88 YYDQISKIDNLLS
-101 SSSSNLSTTI
+101 SSSSSLSTSI

-125 SDSSVRQTVLGKAAA
+125 SDSSVRQTVLGKANA

-154 MDSNINGEISIT
+154 MDSNINGELSVT
-166 VTQINTYAKQI
+166 VTQINTYAQQI
-177 ADINDQIIRLKGAN
+177 ADINDQIVRLKGAN
-191 NGASPNDLL
+191 NGAAPNDLL
-200 DQRDNLVNDLNK
+200 DQRDSLVDSLNK

-223 DIYNVALKN
+223 NMYNISLKN
-232 GLTLVQGKSYN
+232 GLTLVQGKSFN
-243 TLVATPSSTDPA
+243 TLVATTSSTDPT
-255 RTTVSYNDAIAG
+255 RTTIAYNDAIAG

-302 ALAFADAFN
+302 ALAFTDAFN
-311 QQHKAGYDL
+311 QQHKAGFDL
-320 NNDLG
+320 NNAQG

-334 VTLKSAKNTSATEL
+334 VTLTSAKNTSAAEL
-348 TSSYLSDTY
+348 SSSYLSDTY

-364 SWSVTRSDGTTAAS
+364 SWSVTRSDGTTASS

-420 TGSTSA
+420 AAASA

-433 TNYIKASDYSVK
+433 NNYIKASDYTVK
-445 FVGPAASDWSI
+445 FVGPAANNWSI

-465 SSSATYTAAS
+465 SSSATYAAAS
-475 GSTSASLIFD
+475 GSTPASLIFD
-485 GMKLDIS
+485 GMKLDIT
-492 GTPAAKDLFTVKG
+492 GTPAAKDVFTVKG
-505 VRDVVVDMSVK
+505 VRDVVVGMSV
-516 VTDSSKIAAAGVSL
+516 VISDSSKIAAAGSSL

-545 LLNLQTSKVVE
+545 LLNLQTVKVVE
-556 NKSSISQ
+556 GKSSISQ

-586 KNVVSQLTKEQQS
+586 KNVVSQLTTEQQS
-599 VSGVSLDE
+599 VSGVNLDE
-607 EYGDLLRFQQYYM
+607 EYGDLVRFQQYYM

-631 IFDALLAIR
+631 IFDSLLAIR

>member
-1 MSNLISTGMS
+1 MSNLINTGMS

-27 SNQAVTGY
+27 SNQAVAGY

-42 EQNNGTNL
+42 AQNNGTTT
-50 SAGYIGNGVNVV
+50 SAGYIGNGVTVV

-76 RAAQTTSSATTS
+76 RAAQATSSATTS
-88 YYSQISKIDNLLS
+88 YYDQISKIDNLLS
-101 SSSSNLSTTI
+101 SSSSSLSTSI

-125 SDSSVRQTVLGKAAA
+125 SDSSVRQTVLGKANA

-154 MDSNINGEISIT
+154 MDSNINGEISVT
-166 VTQINTYAKQI
+166 VTQINTYAQQI
-177 ADINDQIIRLKGAN
+177 ADINDQIVRLKGAN
-191 NGASPNDLL
+191 NGAAPNDLL
-200 DQRDNLVNDLNK
+200 DQRDSLVDSLNK

-223 DIYNVALKN
+223 DMYNVSLKN
-232 GLTLVQGKSYN
+232 GLTLVQGKSFN
-243 TLVATPSSTDPA
+243 TLVATTSSTDPT
-255 RTTVSYNDAIAG
+255 RTTVAYNDAIAG

-302 ALAFADAFN
+302 ALAFTDAFN
-311 QQHKAGYDL
+311 QQHKAGFDL
-320 NNDLG
+320 NNAQG
-325 GDFFGVGSS
+325 GDFFSVGSS
-334 VTLKSAKNTSATEL
+334 VTLKSAKNTSAAEL
-348 TSSYLSDTY
+348 SSSYISDTY

-364 SWSVTRSDGTTAAS
+364 SWSVTRSDGTTASS

-420 TGSTSA
+420 AAASA

-433 TNYIKASDYSVK
+433 NNYIKASDYTVK

-465 SSSATYTAAS
+465 SSSATYAAAS
-475 GSTSASLIFD
+475 GSTPASLIFD
-485 GMKLDIS
+485 GMKLDIT
-492 GTPAAKDLFTVKG
+492 GTPAAKDVFTVKG
-505 VRDVVVDMSVK
+505 VRDVVVGMSV
-516 VTDSSKIAAAGVSL
+516 VISDSSKIAAAGSSL

-545 LLNLQTSKVVE
+545 LLNLQTVKVVE
-556 NKSSISQ
+556 GKSSISQ

-586 KNVVSQLTKEQQS
+586 KNVVSQLTTEQQS
-599 VSGVSLDE
+599 VSGVNLDE
-607 EYGDLLRFQQYYM
+607 EYGDLVRFQQYYM

-631 IFDALLAIR
+631 IFDSLLAIR
-640 S
+640 

>member
-1 MSNLISTGMS
+1 MSNLINTGMS

-27 SNQAVTGY
+27 SNQAVAGY

-42 EQNNGTNL
+42 AQNNGTTT
-50 SAGYIGNGVNVV
+50 SAGYIGNGVTVV

-76 RAAQTTSSATTS
+76 RAAQATSSATTS
-88 YYSQISKIDNLLS
+88 YYDQISKIDNLLS
-101 SSSSNLSTTI
+101 SSSSSLSTSI

-125 SDSSVRQTVLGKAAA
+125 SDSSVRQTVLGKANA

-154 MDSNINGEISIT
+154 MDSNINGELSVT
-166 VTQINTYAKQI
+166 VTQINTYAQQI
-177 ADINDQIIRLKGAN
+177 ADINDQIVRLKGAN
-191 NGASPNDLL
+191 NGAAPNDLL
-200 DQRDNLVNDLNK
+200 DQRDSLVDSLNK

-223 DIYNVALKN
+223 DMYNVSLKN
-232 GLTLVQGKSYN
+232 GLTLVQGKSFN
-243 TLVATPSSTDPA
+243 TLVATTSSTDPT
-255 RTTVSYNDAIAG
+255 RTTVAYNDAIAG

-302 ALAFADAFN
+302 ALAFTDAFN
-311 QQHKAGYDL
+311 QQHKAGFDL
-320 NNDLG
+320 NNAQG
-325 GDFFGVGSS
+325 GDFFSVGSS
-334 VTLKSAKNTSATEL
+334 VTLKSAKNTSAAEL
-348 TSSYLSDTY
+348 SSSYLSDTY

-364 SWSVTRSDGTTAAS
+364 SWSVTRSDGTTASS

-420 TGSTSA
+420 ATASA

-433 TNYIKASDYSVK
+433 NNYIKASDYTVK

-465 SSSATYTAAS
+465 SSSATYAAAS
-475 GSTSASLIFD
+475 GSTPASLIFD
-485 GMKLDIS
+485 GMKLDIT
-492 GTPAAKDLFTVKG
+492 GTPAAKDVFTVKG
-505 VRDVVVDMSVK
+505 VRDVVVGMSV
-516 VTDSSKIAAAGVSL
+516 VISDSSKIAAAGSSL
-530 TSAGGGVSDNTNAKA
+530 TSTGGGVSDNTNAKA
-545 LLNLQTSKVVE
+545 LLNLQTVKVVE
-556 NKSSISQ
+556 GKSSISQ

-586 KNVVSQLTKEQQS
+586 KNVVSQLTTEQQS
-599 VSGVSLDE
+599 VSGVNLDE
-607 EYGDLLRFQQYYM
+607 EYGDLVRYQQYYM

-631 IFDALLAIR
+631 IFDSLLAIR

>member
-1 MSNLISTGMS
+1 MSNLINTGMS

-27 SNQAVTGY
+27 SNQAVAGY

-42 EQNNGTNL
+42 AQNNGTTT
-50 SAGYIGNGVNVV
+50 SAGYIGNGVTVV

-76 RAAQTTSSATTS
+76 RAAQATSSATTS
-88 YYSQISKIDNLLS
+88 YYDQISKIDNLLS
-101 SSSSNLSTTI
+101 SSSSSLSTSI

-125 SDSSVRQTVLGKAAA
+125 SDSSVRQTVLGKANA

-154 MDSNINGEISIT
+154 MDSNINGELSVT
-166 VTQINTYAKQI
+166 VTQINTYAQQI
-177 ADINDQIIRLKGAN
+177 ADINDQIVRLKGAN
-191 NGASPNDLL
+191 NGAAPNDLL
-200 DQRDNLVNDLNK
+200 DQRDSLVDSLNK

-223 DIYNVALKN
+223 DMYNVSLKN
-232 GLTLVQGKSYN
+232 GLTLVQGKSFN
-243 TLVATPSSTDPA
+243 TLVATTSSTDPT
-255 RTTVSYNDAIAG
+255 RTTIAYNDAIAG

-302 ALAFADAFN
+302 ALAFTDAFN
-311 QQHKAGYDL
+311 QQHKAGFDL
-320 NNDLG
+320 NNAQG

-334 VTLKSAKNTSATEL
+334 VTLKSAKNTSAAEL
-348 TSSYLSDTY
+348 SSSYLSDTY

-364 SWSVTRSDGTTAAS
+364 SWSVTRSDGTTASS

-420 TGSTSA
+420 ATASA

-433 TNYIKASDYSVK
+433 NNYIKASDYTVK
-445 FVGPAASDWSI
+445 FVGPAANNWSI

-465 SSSATYTAAS
+465 SSSATYAAAS
-475 GSTSASLIFD
+475 GSTPASLIFD
-485 GMKLDIS
+485 GMKLDIT
-492 GTPAAKDLFTVKG
+492 GTPAAKDVFTVKG
-505 VRDVVVDMSVK
+505 VRDVVVGMSV
-516 VTDSSKIAAAGVSL
+516 VISDSSKIAAAGSSL
-530 TSAGGGVSDNTNAKA
+530 TSTGGGVSDNTNAKA
-545 LLNLQTSKVVE
+545 LLNLQTVKVVE
-556 NKSSISQ
+556 GKSSISQ

-586 KNVVSQLTKEQQS
+586 KNVVSQLTTEQQS
-599 VSGVSLDE
+599 VSGVNLDE
-607 EYGDLLRFQQYYM
+607 EYGDLVRYQQYYM

-631 IFDALLAIR
+631 IFDSLLAIR

>member
-1 MSNLISTGMS
+1 MSNLINTGMS

-27 SNQAVTGY
+27 SNQAVAGY

-42 EQNNGTNL
+42 AQSNGTTT
-50 SAGYIGNGVNVV
+50 SAGYIGNGVTVV

-76 RAAQTTSSATTS
+76 RAAQATSSATTS
-88 YYSQISKIDNLLS
+88 YYDQISKIDNLLS
-101 SSSSNLSTTI
+101 SSSSSLSTSI

-125 SDSSVRQTVLGKAAA
+125 SDSSVRQTVLGKANA

-154 MDSNINGEISIT
+154 MDSNINGELSVT
-166 VTQINTYAKQI
+166 VTQINTYAQQI
-177 ADINDQIIRLKGAN
+177 ADINDQIVRLKGAN
-191 NGASPNDLL
+191 NGAAPNDLL
-200 DQRDNLVNDLNK
+200 DQRDSLVDSLNK

-223 DIYNVALKN
+223 NMYNVSLKN
-232 GLTLVQGKSYN
+232 GLTLVQGKSFN
-243 TLVATPSSTDPA
+243 TLVATTSSTDPT
-255 RTTVSYNDAIAG
+255 RTTIAYNDAIAG

-302 ALAFADAFN
+302 ALAFSDAFN
-311 QQHKAGYDL
+311 QQHKAGFDL
-320 NNDLG
+320 NNAQG
-325 GDFFGVGSS
+325 GDFFNVGSS
-334 VTLKSAKNTSATEL
+334 VTLKSANNTSTAEL
-348 TSSYLSDTY
+348 SSSYLSDTY

-364 SWSVTRSDGTTAAS
+364 SWSVTRSDGTTASS

-420 TGSTSA
+420 ATTSA

-433 TNYIKASDYSVK
+433 NNYIKASDYTVK

-456 TRLSDGADL
+456 TRLSDGSNL

-475 GSTSASLIFD
+475 GSTPASLIFD
-485 GMKLDIS
+485 GMKLDIT
-492 GTPAAKDLFTVKG
+492 GTPAAKDVFTVKG
-505 VRDVVVDMSVK
+505 VRDVVVGMSVAIS
-516 VTDSSKIAAAGVSL
+516 DSSKIAAAGSSL

-545 LLNLQTSKVVE
+545 LLNLQTVKVVE
-556 NKSSISQ
+556 GKSSISQ

-586 KNVVSQLTKEQQS
+586 KNVVSQLTTEQQS
-599 VSGVSLDE
+599 VSGVNLDE
-607 EYGDLLRFQQYYM
+607 EYGDLVRFQQYYM

-631 IFDALLAIR
+631 IFDSLLAIR
-640 S
+640 